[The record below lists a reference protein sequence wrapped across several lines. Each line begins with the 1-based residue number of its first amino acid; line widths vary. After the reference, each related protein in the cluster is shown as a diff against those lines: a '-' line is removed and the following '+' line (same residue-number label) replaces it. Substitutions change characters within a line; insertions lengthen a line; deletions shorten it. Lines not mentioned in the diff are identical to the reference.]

1 MHLTLPFREVQ
12 SDEKAIIT
20 LTAIFAV
27 QIILLC
33 CLGAPAKELVK
44 WSQNEYGD
52 YSDYVLTSCSFG
64 DRSLLEI
71 NNAID
76 NYTASQKEKYT
87 ESTDG
92 YEMIRVTATRVIKD
106 TADTAI
112 IEYNT
117 ERYIYES
124 EESGKIIGYS
134 LLETA
139 RLTIDGTGSE
149 IKLSFS
155 PVEKTDCAAHEF
167 LLAK

>member
-1 MHLTLPFREVQ
+1 MK
-12 SDEKAIIT
+12 KAIIT

-33 CLGAPAKELVK
+33 CLGAPAKEIVK
-44 WSQNEYGD
+44 WSQDGYGD
-52 YSDYVLTSCSFG
+52 YVITSCSFG

-71 NNAID
+71 SNAID

-92 YEMIRVTATRVIKD
+92 YEMILVTATRVIKD

>member
-1 MHLTLPFREVQ
+1 MK
-12 SDEKAIIT
+12 KAIIT
-20 LTAIFAV
+20 LAAIFAV

-33 CLGAPAKELVK
+33 CLGAPAKEIVK
-44 WSQNEYGD
+44 WSQDGYGD
-52 YSDYVLTSCSFG
+52 YVITSCSFG

-76 NYTASQKEKYT
+76 SYTASQKEKYT

-124 EESGKIIGYS
+124 EESGEIIGYS

-139 RLTIDGTGSE
+139 RLTIDGTGNE

>member
-1 MHLTLPFREVQ
+1 MK
-12 SDEKAIIT
+12 KAIIT
-20 LTAIFAV
+20 LAAIFAL

-44 WSQNEYGD
+44 WSQDGYGD
-52 YSDYVLTSCSFG
+52 YVITSCRLG
-64 DRSLLEI
+64 DSAVSEV

-87 ESTDG
+87 ESSDG
-92 YEMIRVTATRVIKD
+92 YQIIRVTATRVIKD
-106 TADTAI
+106 DADTAI

-117 ERYIYES
+117 ERYVYAS
-124 EESGKIIGYS
+124 DESGEIIGYS

-139 RLTIDGTGSE
+139 RLTLDGTGNE
-149 IKLSFS
+149 LKLSFS

-167 LLAK
+167 LFKK

>member
-1 MHLTLPFREVQ
+1 MK
-12 SDEKAIIT
+12 KAIIT
-20 LTAIFAV
+20 LVAIFAL

-44 WSQNEYGD
+44 WSQDGYGD
-52 YSDYVLTSCSFG
+52 YVITSCSFG

-87 ESTDG
+87 ESTDS
-92 YEMIRVTATRVIKD
+92 YEIIRVTATRVIKD
-106 TADTAI
+106 TADAAI

>member
-1 MHLTLPFREVQ
+1 MK
-12 SDEKAIIT
+12 KAIIT

-33 CLGAPAKELVK
+33 CLGAPAKEIVK
-44 WSQNEYGD
+44 WSQDGYGD
-52 YSDYVLTSCSFG
+52 YVITSCSFG

-124 EESGKIIGYS
+124 EESGKIIGYT

>member
-1 MHLTLPFREVQ
+1 MK
-12 SDEKAIIT
+12 KAIIT

-27 QIILLC
+27 QIIFLC
-33 CLGAPAKELVK
+33 CLGAPAKEIVK
-44 WSQNEYGD
+44 WSQDGYGD
-52 YSDYVLTSCSFG
+52 YVITSCSFG

-76 NYTASQKEKYT
+76 SYTASQKEKYT
-87 ESTDG
+87 ENTDG

-117 ERYIYES
+117 ERYSYES

>member
-1 MHLTLPFREVQ
+1 MK
-12 SDEKAIIT
+12 KAIIT
-20 LTAIFAV
+20 LVAIFAV

-33 CLGAPAKELVK
+33 CLGAPAKEIVK

-52 YSDYVLTSCSFG
+52 YVITSCNFG

-76 NYTASQKEKYT
+76 SYTASQKEKYT
-87 ESTDG
+87 ENTDG
-92 YEMIRVTATRVIKD
+92 YDMIRVTATRVIKD

-117 ERYIYES
+117 ERYSYES

>member
-1 MHLTLPFREVQ
+1 MK
-12 SDEKAIIT
+12 KAIIT
-20 LTAIFAV
+20 LVAIFAV

-33 CLGAPAKELVK
+33 CLGAPAKELIK
-44 WSQNEYGD
+44 WSQDGYGD
-52 YSDYVLTSCSFG
+52 YVITSCSFG

-117 ERYIYES
+117 ERYSYES
-124 EESGKIIGYS
+124 EESGKITGYS

-139 RLTIDGTGSE
+139 RLTIDGAGSE

>member
-1 MHLTLPFREVQ
+1 MK
-12 SDEKAIIT
+12 KAIIT
-20 LTAIFAV
+20 LTAIFAL

-33 CLGAPAKELVK
+33 CLGAPEKEIVK
-44 WSQNEYGD
+44 WSQDGYGD
-52 YSDYVLTSCSFG
+52 YVITSCSFG

-76 NYTASQKEKYT
+76 SYTASQKEKYT
-87 ESTDG
+87 ENTDG

-117 ERYIYES
+117 ERYSYES
-124 EESGKIIGYS
+124 EESEKITGYS

>member
-1 MHLTLPFREVQ
+1 MK
-12 SDEKAIIT
+12 KAIIT

-33 CLGAPAKELVK
+33 CLGAPEKELVK
-44 WSQNEYGD
+44 WSQDGYGD
-52 YSDYVLTSCSFG
+52 YVITSCNFG

-117 ERYIYES
+117 ERYSYES

>member
-1 MHLTLPFREVQ
+1 MK
-12 SDEKAIIT
+12 KAIIT
-20 LTAIFAV
+20 LAAIFAV

-33 CLGAPAKELVK
+33 CLGAPAKEIVK
-44 WSQNEYGD
+44 WSQDGYGD
-52 YSDYVLTSCSFG
+52 YVITSCSFG

-76 NYTASQKEKYT
+76 SYTASQKEKYT

>member
-1 MHLTLPFREVQ
+1 MK
-12 SDEKAIIT
+12 KAIIA
-20 LTAIFAV
+20 LASIFAL

-44 WSQNEYGD
+44 WSQDGYGD
-52 YSDYVLTSCSFG
+52 YVITSCSFG

-71 NNAID
+71 SNAID

-124 EESGKIIGYS
+124 EESGKIIDYS

-155 PVEKTDCAAHEF
+155 PVEKTDCAAHKF
-167 LLAK
+167 LMAK

>member
-1 MHLTLPFREVQ
+1 MK
-12 SDEKAIIT
+12 KAIIT
-20 LTAIFAV
+20 LTAIFAL

-44 WSQNEYGD
+44 WSQDGYGD
-52 YSDYVLTSCSFG
+52 YVINSCSFG

-92 YEMIRVTATRVIKD
+92 YEMIRVKATRVIKD

-112 IEYNT
+112 IEYTT

>member
-1 MHLTLPFREVQ
+1 MK
-12 SDEKAIIT
+12 KAIIA
-20 LTAIFAV
+20 LTSIFAL

-33 CLGAPAKELVK
+33 CLGAPAKEIVK

-52 YSDYVLTSCSFG
+52 YVITSCNFG

-124 EESGKIIGYS
+124 EKSGKIIGYS

-139 RLTIDGTGSE
+139 RMTIDGTGSE

-155 PVEKTDCAAHEF
+155 PVEKTDCAAHKF

>member
-1 MHLTLPFREVQ
+1 MK
-12 SDEKAIIT
+12 KAIIT

-44 WSQNEYGD
+44 WSQDGYGD
-52 YSDYVLTSCSFG
+52 YVITSCSFG

-71 NNAID
+71 SNAID
-76 NYTASQKEKYT
+76 SYTASQKEKYT

-149 IKLSFS
+149 IKLGFS

>member
-1 MHLTLPFREVQ
+1 MKKVIIALT
-12 SDEKAIIT
+12 S
-20 LTAIFAV
+20 IFAL

-44 WSQNEYGD
+44 WSQDGYGD
-52 YSDYVLTSCSFG
+52 YVITSCSFG

>member
-1 MHLTLPFREVQ
+1 MK
-12 SDEKAIIT
+12 KAIIT
-20 LTAIFAV
+20 LAAIFAV

-33 CLGAPAKELVK
+33 CLGAPAKEIVK
-44 WSQNEYGD
+44 WSQDGYGD
-52 YSDYVLTSCSFG
+52 YVITSCSFG

-76 NYTASQKEKYT
+76 SYTASQKEKYT

-124 EESGKIIGYS
+124 EESGEIIGYS
-134 LLETA
+134 LLESA

>member
-1 MHLTLPFREVQ
+1 M
-12 SDEKAIIT
+12 I
-20 LTAIFAV
+20 
-27 QIILLC
+27 
-33 CLGAPAKELVK
+33 
-44 WSQNEYGD
+44 
-52 YSDYVLTSCSFG
+52 TSCNFG

-124 EESGKIIGYS
+124 EKAE
-134 LLETA
+134 
-139 RLTIDGTGSE
+139 
-149 IKLSFS
+149 KLSA
-155 PVEKTDCAAHEF
+155 THF
-167 LLAK
+167 LRLLG

>member
-1 MHLTLPFREVQ
+1 MK
-12 SDEKAIIT
+12 KAIIT
-20 LTAIFAV
+20 LTAIFAL

-44 WSQNEYGD
+44 WSQDGYGD
-52 YSDYVLTSCSFG
+52 YVITSCSFG

-71 NNAID
+71 SNAID
-76 NYTASQKEKYT
+76 SYTASQKEKYT

-106 TADTAI
+106 TAYTAI

-149 IKLSFS
+149 IKLGFS

>member
-1 MHLTLPFREVQ
+1 MK
-12 SDEKAIIT
+12 KAIIT
-20 LTAIFAV
+20 LAAIFAL

-33 CLGAPAKELVK
+33 CLGAPAKEIVK
-44 WSQNEYGD
+44 WSQNKYGD
-52 YSDYVLTSCSFG
+52 YVITSCSFG
-64 DRSLLEI
+64 DRSLLGI

-87 ESTDG
+87 ESTDS

-149 IKLSFS
+149 IKLGFS

>member
-1 MHLTLPFREVQ
+1 MK
-12 SDEKAIIT
+12 KAIIT
-20 LTAIFAV
+20 LAAIFAV

-33 CLGAPAKELVK
+33 CLGAPAKEIVK
-44 WSQNEYGD
+44 WSQDGYGD
-52 YSDYVLTSCSFG
+52 YVITSCSFG

-87 ESTDG
+87 ESTDS
-92 YEMIRVTATRVIKD
+92 YEIIRVTATRVIKD

-112 IEYNT
+112 IDYNT

>member
-1 MHLTLPFREVQ
+1 MK
-12 SDEKAIIT
+12 KAIIA
-20 LTAIFAV
+20 LTSIFAL

-33 CLGAPAKELVK
+33 CLGAPAKEIVK

-52 YSDYVLTSCSFG
+52 YVITSCNFG

-124 EESGKIIGYS
+124 EKSGKIIGYS

>member
-1 MHLTLPFREVQ
+1 MK
-12 SDEKAIIT
+12 KAIIT

-27 QIILLC
+27 QIIFLC

-44 WSQNEYGD
+44 WSQDGYGD
-52 YSDYVLTSCSFG
+52 YVITSCSFG
-64 DRSLLEI
+64 DRSLLKI

-76 NYTASQKEKYT
+76 SYTASQKEKYT
-87 ESTDG
+87 ENTDG
-92 YEMIRVTATRVIKD
+92 YEIIRVTATRVIKD

-117 ERYIYES
+117 ERYSYES
-124 EESGKIIGYS
+124 EKSGKIIGYS
-134 LLETA
+134 LLETS

-167 LLAK
+167 LLSK

>member
-1 MHLTLPFREVQ
+1 MK
-12 SDEKAIIT
+12 KAIIT

-33 CLGAPAKELVK
+33 CLGAPAKEIIK

-52 YSDYVLTSCSFG
+52 YSDYVINSCSFG

-76 NYTASQKEKYT
+76 SYTASQKEKYT

-92 YEMIRVTATRVIKD
+92 YEMIRVKATRVIKD

>member
-1 MHLTLPFREVQ
+1 MK
-12 SDEKAIIT
+12 KAIIT
-20 LTAIFAV
+20 LVAIFAV

-33 CLGAPAKELVK
+33 CLGAPAKEIVK

-52 YSDYVLTSCSFG
+52 YSDYVINSCSFG

-92 YEMIRVTATRVIKD
+92 YEMIRVKATRVIKD

>member
-1 MHLTLPFREVQ
+1 MK
-12 SDEKAIIT
+12 KAIIT

-33 CLGAPAKELVK
+33 CLGAPAKEIVK

-52 YSDYVLTSCSFG
+52 YSDYVINSCSFG

-76 NYTASQKEKYT
+76 SYTASQKEKYT

-92 YEMIRVTATRVIKD
+92 YEMIRIKATRVIKD

>member
-1 MHLTLPFREVQ
+1 MK
-12 SDEKAIIT
+12 KAIIT

-33 CLGAPAKELVK
+33 CLGAPAKEIVK

-52 YSDYVLTSCSFG
+52 YSDYVINSCSFG

-76 NYTASQKEKYT
+76 SYTASQKEKYT

>member
-1 MHLTLPFREVQ
+1 MK
-12 SDEKAIIT
+12 KAIIT
-20 LTAIFAV
+20 LTAMFAV

-33 CLGAPAKELVK
+33 CLGAPAKEIVK

-52 YSDYVLTSCSFG
+52 YSDYVINSCSFG

-92 YEMIRVTATRVIKD
+92 YEMIRVKATRVIKD

>member
-1 MHLTLPFREVQ
+1 MK
-12 SDEKAIIT
+12 KAIIA
-20 LTAIFAV
+20 LTSIFAL

-44 WSQNEYGD
+44 WSQDGYGD
-52 YSDYVLTSCSFG
+52 YVITSCSFG

-76 NYTASQKEKYT
+76 NYTAFQKEKYI
-87 ESTDG
+87 ENTDG
-92 YEMIRVTATRVIKD
+92 YEIIRVTATRVIKD

-124 EESGKIIGYS
+124 EESEKIIGYT

>member
-1 MHLTLPFREVQ
+1 MK
-12 SDEKAIIT
+12 KAIIT
-20 LTAIFAV
+20 LAAIFAL

-33 CLGAPAKELVK
+33 CLGAPAKEIVK
-44 WSQNEYGD
+44 WSQNKYGD
-52 YSDYVLTSCSFG
+52 YVITSCSFG

-87 ESTDG
+87 ESTDS

>member
-1 MHLTLPFREVQ
+1 MK
-12 SDEKAIIT
+12 KAIIT
-20 LTAIFAV
+20 LTAIFAL

-33 CLGAPAKELVK
+33 CLGAPAKEIVK

-52 YSDYVLTSCSFG
+52 YSDYVINSCSFG

-106 TADTAI
+106 DADTAI

>member
-1 MHLTLPFREVQ
+1 MK
-12 SDEKAIIT
+12 KAIIT

-33 CLGAPAKELVK
+33 CLGAPAKEIVK

-52 YSDYVLTSCSFG
+52 YSDYVINSCSFG

-71 NNAID
+71 NNTID
-76 NYTASQKEKYT
+76 SYTASQKEKYT

-92 YEMIRVTATRVIKD
+92 YEMIRVKATRVIKD

>member
-1 MHLTLPFREVQ
+1 MK
-12 SDEKAIIT
+12 KAIIA
-20 LTAIFAV
+20 LTSIFAV

-33 CLGAPAKELVK
+33 CLGAPAKEIVK
-44 WSQNEYGD
+44 WSQDGYGD
-52 YSDYVLTSCSFG
+52 YVITSCSFG

>member
-1 MHLTLPFREVQ
+1 MKKVIIALT
-12 SDEKAIIT
+12 S
-20 LTAIFAV
+20 IFAL

-33 CLGAPAKELVK
+33 CLGAPAKEIVK
-44 WSQNEYGD
+44 WSQDEYGD
-52 YSDYVLTSCSFG
+52 YVITSCNFG

-76 NYTASQKEKYT
+76 NYMASQKEKYT

-124 EESGKIIGYS
+124 KESGKIIGYS

>member
-1 MHLTLPFREVQ
+1 MK
-12 SDEKAIIT
+12 KAIIT
-20 LTAIFAV
+20 LAAIFAV

-33 CLGAPAKELVK
+33 CLGAPAKELIK
-44 WSQNEYGD
+44 WSQDGYGD
-52 YSDYVLTSCSFG
+52 YVITSCSFG
-64 DRSLLEI
+64 DRSLPEI

-124 EESGKIIGYS
+124 EESGKIIGYT

>member
-1 MHLTLPFREVQ
+1 MK
-12 SDEKAIIT
+12 KAIIT

-33 CLGAPAKELVK
+33 CLGAPAKEIVK
-44 WSQNEYGD
+44 WSQDGYGD
-52 YSDYVLTSCSFG
+52 YVITSCSFG

-149 IKLSFS
+149 IKLGFS

>member
-1 MHLTLPFREVQ
+1 MK
-12 SDEKAIIT
+12 KAIIT
-20 LTAIFAV
+20 LAAIFAL

-33 CLGAPAKELVK
+33 CLGAPAKEIVK
-44 WSQNEYGD
+44 WSQDGYGD
-52 YSDYVLTSCSFG
+52 YVITSCSFG

-76 NYTASQKEKYT
+76 SYTASQKEKYT

-112 IEYNT
+112 IDYNT

>member
-1 MHLTLPFREVQ
+1 MK
-12 SDEKAIIT
+12 KAIIT

-33 CLGAPAKELVK
+33 CLGAPAKEIVK

-52 YSDYVLTSCSFG
+52 YSDYVINSCSFG

-76 NYTASQKEKYT
+76 SYTASQKEKYT

-92 YEMIRVTATRVIKD
+92 CEMIRVKATRVIKD

-124 EESGKIIGYS
+124 EESGKITGYS

>member
-1 MHLTLPFREVQ
+1 MK
-12 SDEKAIIT
+12 KAIIT
-20 LTAIFAV
+20 LAAIFAV

-33 CLGAPAKELVK
+33 CLGAPAKEIIK

-52 YSDYVLTSCSFG
+52 YSDYVINSCSFG

-76 NYTASQKEKYT
+76 SYTASQKEKYT

-92 YEMIRVTATRVIKD
+92 YEMIRVKATRVIKD

>member
-1 MHLTLPFREVQ
+1 MIK
-12 SDEKAIIT
+12 KAIIT
-20 LTAIFAV
+20 LAAIFAV

-33 CLGAPAKELVK
+33 CLGAPAKEIVK
-44 WSQNEYGD
+44 WSQDGYGD
-52 YSDYVLTSCSFG
+52 YVITSCSFG

-92 YEMIRVTATRVIKD
+92 YEIIRVTATRVIKD

-117 ERYIYES
+117 ERYSYES